1 MKIFIAFLSSLLIFS
16 NNETFSQ
23 QASYTDPGAAYL
35 KLFLEKGSEGTYQQ
49 IGNFKVIGTSYLF
62 GEKLKGGI
70 YTKTEKSEHVEL
82 GYNTYNQSV
91 DVNLNGVQSITKKSA
106 EVDSFIIYSNNS
118 EFIKND
124 LMFHSSALVSSK
136 AKDGFY
142 QVILTGSKFNLYKGY
157 TAALDIVSTNYIQSD
172 LRQFTLEYNFY
183 YTDNFNKEFKK
194 IKLSKKKIVDE
205 LKNKMDVSIFLDEE
219 ELDKNPE
226 IALKKVFNA
235 LNNQ

>member
-1 MKIFIAFLSSLLIFS
+1 MVKFFSFFGLVLISQIASSQALSYLDPASAFLKI
-16 NNETFSQ
+16 
-23 QASYTDPGAAYL
+23 
-35 KLFLEKGSEGTYQQ
+35 FLEKGSEGTYQQ

-62 GEKLKGGI
+62 GEQLKGGI
-70 YTKTEKSEHVEL
+70 FTKTEKSENVKL

-91 DVNLNGVQSITKKSA
+91 DVNFNGVQSITKKAA
-106 EVDSFIIYSNNS
+106 EVDSFFIYANNS

-124 LMFHSSALVSSK
+124 LLFYSSALVSPK

-142 QVILTGSKFNLYKGY
+142 QVISTGSKYNLYKGY

-183 YTDNFNKEFKK
+183 YTDNITKDFKK
-194 IKLSKKKIVDE
+194 LKLSKKKIVDD
-205 LKNKMDVSIFLDEE
+205 LKKIMDVSIFLDEE

-226 IALKKVFNA
+226 NALKKVFNA

>member
-1 MKIFIAFLSSLLIFS
+1 MIKFFSFFGLVLISHLASSQALSYLDPASAFLRI
-16 NNETFSQ
+16 
-23 QASYTDPGAAYL
+23 Y
-35 KLFLEKGSEGTYQQ
+35 LEKGSEGTYQQ

-82 GYNTYNQSV
+82 GYNTYNQSL
-91 DVNLNGVQSITKKSA
+91 DVKLNGVQSITKKAA
-106 EVDSFIIYSNNS
+106 EVDSFVIYANNS

-124 LMFHSSALVSSK
+124 LLFYSSALVSPK

-142 QVILTGSKFNLYKGY
+142 QVISTGSKYNLYKGY

-183 YTDNFNKEFKK
+183 YTDNSTKDFKK
-194 IKLSKKKIVDE
+194 LKLSKKKIVDE
-205 LKNKMDVSIFLDEE
+205 MKSKMDVSIFLDEE

>member
-1 MKIFIAFLSSLLIFS
+1 MIKFFSFFGLVLISQLASSQALSYLDPASAFLRI
-16 NNETFSQ
+16 
-23 QASYTDPGAAYL
+23 
-35 KLFLEKGSEGTYQQ
+35 FLEKGSEGTYQQ

-62 GEKLKGGI
+62 GEQLKGGI
-70 YTKTEKSEHVEL
+70 FTKTEKSENVKL

-91 DVNLNGVQSITKKSA
+91 DVNFNGVQSITKKAA
-106 EVDSFIIYSNNS
+106 EVDSFFIYANNS

-124 LMFHSSALVSSK
+124 LLFYSSALVSPK

-142 QVILTGSKFNLYKGY
+142 QVISTGNKFNLYKGY
-157 TAALDIVSTNYIQSD
+157 SAALDIVSTNYIQSD

-183 YTDNFNKEFKK
+183 YTDNSTKEFKK
-194 IKLSKKKIVDE
+194 LKLSKKKIVDE
-205 LKNKMDVSIFLDEE
+205 LKSKMDVSIFLDED
-219 ELDKNPE
+219 ELDKNPG

>member
-1 MKIFIAFLSSLLIFS
+1 LIKYFSFFGLLLISQLVSSQALSYLDPASAFLRI
-16 NNETFSQ
+16 
-23 QASYTDPGAAYL
+23 Y
-35 KLFLEKGSEGTYQQ
+35 LEKGSEGTYQQ

-82 GYNTYNQSV
+82 GYNTYNQSL
-91 DVNLNGVQSITKKSA
+91 DVKLNGVQSITKKAA
-106 EVDSFIIYSNNS
+106 EVDSFIIYANNS

-124 LMFHSSALVSSK
+124 LLFYSSALVSPK

-142 QVILTGSKFNLYKGY
+142 QVISTGSKYNLYKGY

-183 YTDNFNKEFKK
+183 YTDNSTKDFKK
-194 IKLSKKKIVDE
+194 LKLSKKKIVDE
-205 LKNKMDVSIFLDEE
+205 MKSKMDVSIFLDEE

>member
-1 MKIFIAFLSSLLIFS
+1 MIKYFSIFGLILISQLASSQALSYLDPASAFLKI
-16 NNETFSQ
+16 
-23 QASYTDPGAAYL
+23 
-35 KLFLEKGSEGTYQQ
+35 FLEKGSEGTYQQ

-91 DVNLNGVQSITKKSA
+91 DVNLNGVQSITKKAA
-106 EVDSFIIYSNNS
+106 EVDSFVIYANNS

-124 LMFHSSALVSSK
+124 LLFYSSALVSPK

-142 QVILTGSKFNLYKGY
+142 QVILTANKYNLYKGY
-157 TAALDIVSTNYIQSD
+157 TAVLDIVSTNYIQSD

-183 YTDNFNKEFKK
+183 YTDNITKEFKK
-194 IKLSKKKIVDE
+194 LKLSKKKIVDE
-205 LKNKMDVSIFLDEE
+205 LKSKMDVSIFLDEE
-219 ELDKNPE
+219 ELDKNPGV
-226 IALKKVFNA
+226 ALKKVFNA

>member
-1 MKIFIAFLSSLLIFS
+1 MKFSFLFTTLFILHTSV
-16 NNETFSQ
+16 TFSQ
-23 QASYTDPGAAYL
+23 AASYTDPAAGYL
-35 KLFLEKGSEGTYQQ
+35 RVMLEKGSDGTYQQ
-49 IGNFKVIGTSYLF
+49 IGTFKVRGTSYLF

-91 DVNLNGVQSITKKSA
+91 DVKLNGVQSITKKAS

-124 LMFHSSALVSSK
+124 LLFYSSALVSPK
-136 AKDGFY
+136 AKDGIY
-142 QVILTGSKFNLYKGY
+142 QVISTGSKFNLYKGY
-157 TAALDIVSTNYIQSD
+157 NATLDIVSTNYIQSE
-172 LRQFTLEYNFY
+172 LRQFTLDFNFY
-183 YTDNFNKEFKK
+183 YSDNNTKEFKK
-194 IKLSKKKIVDE
+194 LKLSKKKIVEE
-205 LKNKMDVSIFLDEE
+205 LKSKMDVSIFLDEE
-219 ELDKNPE
+219 ELNKNPE

>member
-1 MKIFIAFLSSLLIFS
+1 MFS
-16 NNETFSQ
+16 NNVTFSQ

-62 GEKLKGGI
+62 GEKLKGGV

-82 GYNTYNQSV
+82 GYNTYNQSL
-91 DVNLNGVQSITKKSA
+91 DVNLNGVQSITKKVG
-106 EVDSFIIYSNNS
+106 EVDSFVIYANNS

-124 LMFHSSALVSSK
+124 LLFYSSALVSPK

-142 QVILTGSKFNLYKGY
+142 QIISMGSKYNLYKGY
-157 TAALDIVSTNYIQSD
+157 TSVLDIVSTNYIQSD
-172 LRQFTLEYNFY
+172 LRQFSLEYNFY
-183 YTDNFNKEFKK
+183 YTENNTKDFKK
-194 IKLSKKKIVDE
+194 LKLSKKKIVDE
-205 LKNKMDVSIFLDEE
+205 FKSKMDVSIFLDEE

>member
-1 MKIFIAFLSSLLIFS
+1 MIKFFSFFGLVLISQLASSQALSYLDPASAFLKI
-16 NNETFSQ
+16 
-23 QASYTDPGAAYL
+23 
-35 KLFLEKGSEGTYQQ
+35 FLEKGSEGTYQQ

-62 GEKLKGGI
+62 GEQLKGGI
-70 YTKTEKSEHVEL
+70 FTKTEKSENVKL

-91 DVNLNGVQSITKKSA
+91 DVNFNGVQSITKKAA
-106 EVDSFIIYSNNS
+106 EVDSFFIYANNS

-124 LMFHSSALVSSK
+124 LLFYSSALVSPK

-142 QVILTGSKFNLYKGY
+142 QVISTGNKYNLYKGY

-183 YTDNFNKEFKK
+183 YTDNSTKEFKK
-194 IKLSKKKIVDE
+194 LKLSKKKIVDE
-205 LKNKMDVSIFLDEE
+205 LKSKMDVSIFLDEE
-219 ELDKNPE
+219 ELDKNPG

>member
-1 MKIFIAFLSSLLIFS
+1 MKNFIVFVMSLLSSIS
-16 NNETFSQ
+16 SFSQ
-23 QASYTDPGAAYL
+23 AASYTDPAAAYL
-35 KLFLEKGSEGTYQQ
+35 KVMLEKGSEGTYQQ

-91 DVNLNGVQSITKKSA
+91 DVNLNGVQSINKKAA

-118 EFIKND
+118 EFIKNN
-124 LMFHSSALVSSK
+124 LLFYSSALVSPK

-142 QVILTGSKFNLYKGY
+142 QVISTGSKYNVYKGY

-172 LRQFTLEYNFY
+172 LRQFTLEPNFY
-183 YTDNFNKEFKK
+183 YTDNSTKDFKK
-194 IKLSKKKIVDE
+194 LKLSKKKIVDE
-205 LKNKMDVSIFLDEE
+205 MKSKMDVSIFLDEE

>member
-1 MKIFIAFLSSLLIFS
+1 MIKFFSIFGLVLISHLASSQALSYLDPASAFLRI
-16 NNETFSQ
+16 
-23 QASYTDPGAAYL
+23 Y
-35 KLFLEKGSEGTYQQ
+35 LEKGSEGTYQQ

-70 YTKTEKSEHVEL
+70 YTKTEKSEHVEM

-91 DVNLNGVQSITKKSA
+91 DVNLNGVQSITKKAA
-106 EVDSFIIYSNNS
+106 EVDSFVIYANNS

-124 LMFHSSALVSSK
+124 LLFYSSALVSPK

-142 QVILTGSKFNLYKGY
+142 QVISAGSKYNLYKGY

-183 YTDNFNKEFKK
+183 YTDNSTKDFKK

-205 LKNKMDVSIFLDEE
+205 MKSKMDVSIFLDEE
-219 ELDKNPE
+219 EFDKNPG

>member
-1 MKIFIAFLSSLLIFS
+1 MIKYFSFFGLLLISQLVSSQALSYLDPASAFLRI
-16 NNETFSQ
+16 
-23 QASYTDPGAAYL
+23 Y
-35 KLFLEKGSEGTYQQ
+35 LEKGSEGTYQQ

-82 GYNTYNQSV
+82 GYNTYNQSL
-91 DVNLNGVQSITKKSA
+91 DVKLNGVQSITKKAA
-106 EVDSFIIYSNNS
+106 EVDSFIIYANNS

-124 LMFHSSALVSSK
+124 LLFYSSALVSPK

-142 QVILTGSKFNLYKGY
+142 QVISTGSKYNLYKGY

-183 YTDNFNKEFKK
+183 YTDNSTKDFKK
-194 IKLSKKKIVDE
+194 LKLSKKKIVDE
-205 LKNKMDVSIFLDEE
+205 MKSKMDVSIFLDEE

>member
-1 MKIFIAFLSSLLIFS
+1 MIKFFSFFGLVLISHLASSQALSYLDPASAFLRI
-16 NNETFSQ
+16 
-23 QASYTDPGAAYL
+23 Y
-35 KLFLEKGSEGTYQQ
+35 LEKGSEGTYQQ

-82 GYNTYNQSV
+82 GYNTYNQSL
-91 DVNLNGVQSITKKSA
+91 DVKLNGVQSITKKAA
-106 EVDSFIIYSNNS
+106 EVDSFVIYANNS
-118 EFIKND
+118 EFIKID
-124 LMFHSSALVSSK
+124 LFFYSSALVSPK

-142 QVILTGSKFNLYKGY
+142 QVISTGSKYNLYKGY

-183 YTDNFNKEFKK
+183 YTDNSTKDFKK
-194 IKLSKKKIVDE
+194 LKLSKKKIVDE
-205 LKNKMDVSIFLDEE
+205 MKSKMDVSIFLDEE

>member
-1 MKIFIAFLSSLLIFS
+1 MIKFFSFFGLVLISHLASSQALSYLDPASAFLRI
-16 NNETFSQ
+16 
-23 QASYTDPGAAYL
+23 Y
-35 KLFLEKGSEGTYQQ
+35 LEKGSEGTYQQ

-82 GYNTYNQSV
+82 GYNTYNQSL
-91 DVNLNGVQSITKKSA
+91 DVKLNGVQSITKKAA
-106 EVDSFIIYSNNS
+106 EVDSFIIYANNS

-124 LMFHSSALVSSK
+124 LLFYSSALVSPK

-142 QVILTGSKFNLYKGY
+142 QVISTGSKYNLYKGY

-183 YTDNFNKEFKK
+183 YTDNSTKDFKK
-194 IKLSKKKIVDE
+194 LKLSKKKIVDE
-205 LKNKMDVSIFLDEE
+205 MKSKMDVSIFLDEE

>member
-1 MKIFIAFLSSLLIFS
+1 MKISTFLTILLLLINS
-16 NNETFSQ
+16 IVFSQ
-23 QASYTDPGAAYL
+23 AASYTDPGAAYL
-35 KLFLEKGSEGTYQQ
+35 KMFLEKGSEGTYQQ

-70 YTKTEKSEHVEL
+70 FTKTEKSEHVEL

-91 DVNLNGVQSITKKSA
+91 DVNLNGVQSITKKAA
-106 EVDSFIIYSNNS
+106 EVDSFIIYTNNS
-118 EFIKND
+118 DYIKND
-124 LMFHSSALVSSK
+124 LLFYSSALVSSK

-142 QVILTGSKFNLYKGY
+142 QVISIGNKFNLYKGY
-157 TAALDIVSTNYIQSD
+157 AAALDIVSTNYIQSD

-183 YTDNFNKEFKK
+183 YSDNTTKEFKK

-205 LKNKMDVSIFLDEE
+205 FKKIMDVSIFLDEE
-219 ELDKNPE
+219 EMEKNPE
-226 IALKKVFNA
+226 IAMKKVFYA

>member
-1 MKIFIAFLSSLLIFS
+1 MIKFFSFFGLVLISQLASSQALSYLDPASAFLKI
-16 NNETFSQ
+16 
-23 QASYTDPGAAYL
+23 
-35 KLFLEKGSEGTYQQ
+35 FLEKGSEGTYQQ

-62 GEKLKGGI
+62 GEQLKGGI
-70 YTKTEKSEHVEL
+70 FTKTEKSENVKL

-91 DVNLNGVQSITKKSA
+91 DVNFNGVQSITKKAA
-106 EVDSFIIYSNNS
+106 EVDSFFIYANNS

-124 LMFHSSALVSSK
+124 LMFYSSALVSPK

-142 QVILTGSKFNLYKGY
+142 QVISTGNKYNLYKGY

-183 YTDNFNKEFKK
+183 YTDNSTKDFKK
-194 IKLSKKKIVDE
+194 LKLSKKKIVDD
-205 LKNKMDVSIFLDEE
+205 LKKIMDVSIFLDEE
-219 ELDKNPE
+219 ELDKNPGV
-226 IALKKVFNA
+226 ALKKVFNA

>member
-1 MKIFIAFLSSLLIFS
+1 MIKYFSFFGLLLISQLVSSQALSYLDPASAFLRI
-16 NNETFSQ
+16 
-23 QASYTDPGAAYL
+23 Y
-35 KLFLEKGSEGTYQQ
+35 LEKGSEGTYQQ

-82 GYNTYNQSV
+82 GYNTYNQSL
-91 DVNLNGVQSITKKSA
+91 DVKLNGVQSITKKAA
-106 EVDSFIIYSNNS
+106 EVDSFIIYANNS

-124 LMFHSSALVSSK
+124 LLFYSSALVSPK

-142 QVILTGSKFNLYKGY
+142 QVISTGSKYNLYKGY

-183 YTDNFNKEFKK
+183 YTDNSTIDFKK
-194 IKLSKKKIVDE
+194 LKLSKKKIVDE
-205 LKNKMDVSIFLDEE
+205 MKSKMDVSIFLDEE

>member
-1 MKIFIAFLSSLLIFS
+1 MIKYFSFFGLLLISQLVSSQALSYLDPASAFLRI
-16 NNETFSQ
+16 
-23 QASYTDPGAAYL
+23 Y
-35 KLFLEKGSEGTYQQ
+35 LEKGSEGTYQQ

-82 GYNTYNQSV
+82 GYNTYNQSL
-91 DVNLNGVQSITKKSA
+91 DVKLNGVQSITKKAA
-106 EVDSFIIYSNNS
+106 EVDSFIIYANNS

-124 LMFHSSALVSSK
+124 LLFYSSALVSPKS
-136 AKDGFY
+136 KDGFY
-142 QVILTGSKFNLYKGY
+142 QVISTGSKYNLYKGY

-183 YTDNFNKEFKK
+183 YTDNSTKDFKK
-194 IKLSKKKIVDE
+194 LKLSKKKIVDE
-205 LKNKMDVSIFLDEE
+205 MKSKMDVSIFLDEE

-235 LNNQ
+235 LKNQ

>member
-1 MKIFIAFLSSLLIFS
+1 MIKFFSFFGLVLISHLASSQALSYLDPASAFLRI
-16 NNETFSQ
+16 
-23 QASYTDPGAAYL
+23 Y
-35 KLFLEKGSEGTYQQ
+35 LEKGSEGTYQQ

-82 GYNTYNQSV
+82 GYNTYNQSL
-91 DVNLNGVQSITKKSA
+91 DVKLNGVQSITKKAA
-106 EVDSFIIYSNNS
+106 EVDSFVIYANNS

-124 LMFHSSALVSSK
+124 LLFYSSALVSPK

-142 QVILTGSKFNLYKGY
+142 QVISTGSKYNLYKGY

-183 YTDNFNKEFKK
+183 YTDNSTKDFKK
-194 IKLSKKKIVDE
+194 LKLSKKKIVDE
-205 LKNKMDVSIFLDEE
+205 MKSKMDVSIFLDEE
-219 ELDKNPE
+219 ELDKNPG

>member
-1 MKIFIAFLSSLLIFS
+1 MIKYFSFFGLVLISQLAFSQALSYLDPASAFLRI
-16 NNETFSQ
+16 
-23 QASYTDPGAAYL
+23 
-35 KLFLEKGSEGTYQQ
+35 FLEKGSEGTYQQ

-82 GYNTYNQSV
+82 GYNTYNQSL
-91 DVNLNGVQSITKKSA
+91 DVKLNGVQSITKKAA
-106 EVDSFIIYSNNS
+106 EVDSFVIYANNS
-118 EFIKND
+118 EFIKID
-124 LMFHSSALVSSK
+124 LFFYSSALVSPK

-142 QVILTGSKFNLYKGY
+142 QVISTGSKYNLYKGY

-183 YTDNFNKEFKK
+183 YTDNSTKDFKK
-194 IKLSKKKIVDE
+194 LKLSKKKIVDE
-205 LKNKMDVSIFLDEE
+205 LKSKMDVSIFLDED
-219 ELDKNPE
+219 ELDKNPG

>member
-1 MKIFIAFLSSLLIFS
+1 MVKFFSFFGLVLISQIASSQALSYLDPASAFLRI
-16 NNETFSQ
+16 
-23 QASYTDPGAAYL
+23 Y
-35 KLFLEKGSEGTYQQ
+35 LEKGSEGTYQQ

-82 GYNTYNQSV
+82 GYNTYNQSL
-91 DVNLNGVQSITKKSA
+91 DVKLNGVQSITKKAA
-106 EVDSFIIYSNNS
+106 EVDSFIIYANNS

-124 LMFHSSALVSSK
+124 LLFYSSALVSPK

-142 QVILTGSKFNLYKGY
+142 QVISTGSKYNLYKGY

-183 YTDNFNKEFKK
+183 YTDNSTKDFKK
-194 IKLSKKKIVDE
+194 LKLSKKKIVDE
-205 LKNKMDVSIFLDEE
+205 MKSKMDVSIFLDEE

>member
-1 MKIFIAFLSSLLIFS
+1 MKQFCLLIIISLIFYS
-16 NNETFSQ
+16 SSFSQ
-23 QASYTDPGAAYL
+23 AASYTDPAAAYL
-35 KLFLEKGSEGTYQQ
+35 RVMLEKGAEGTYQQ

-70 YTKTEKSEHVEL
+70 FTKTEKSEHVEL

-91 DVNLNGVQSITKKSA
+91 DVNLNGIQSITKKA
-106 EVDSFIIYSNNS
+106 TEVDSFIIYSNNS
-118 EFIKND
+118 DFIKND
-124 LMFHSSALVSSK
+124 LFFYSSELVSPK

-142 QVILTGSKFNLYKGY
+142 QMVSTGSKFNLYKGY

-183 YTDNFNKEFKK
+183 YTDNNSKEFKK
-194 IKLSKKKIVDE
+194 LKLSKKKIVDD
-205 LKNKMDVSIFLDEE
+205 LKKIMDVSIFLDEE

>member
-1 MKIFIAFLSSLLIFS
+1 MIKFFSFFGLVLISHLASSQALSYLDPASAFLRI
-16 NNETFSQ
+16 
-23 QASYTDPGAAYL
+23 Y
-35 KLFLEKGSEGTYQQ
+35 LEKGSEGTYQQ

-82 GYNTYNQSV
+82 GYNTYNQSL
-91 DVNLNGVQSITKKSA
+91 DVKLNGVQSITKKAA
-106 EVDSFIIYSNNS
+106 EVDSFVIYANNS

-124 LMFHSSALVSSK
+124 LLFYSSALVSPK

-142 QVILTGSKFNLYKGY
+142 QVISTGSKYNLYKGY

-183 YTDNFNKEFKK
+183 YTDNSTKDFKK
-194 IKLSKKKIVDE
+194 LKLSKKKIVDE
-205 LKNKMDVSIFLDEE
+205 MKSKMDVSIFLDEE

-226 IALKKVFNA
+226 IALKIVFNA

>member
-1 MKIFIAFLSSLLIFS
+1 MIKYFSFFGLLLISQLVSSQALSYLDPASAFLRI
-16 NNETFSQ
+16 
-23 QASYTDPGAAYL
+23 Y
-35 KLFLEKGSEGTYQQ
+35 LEKGSEGTYQQ

-82 GYNTYNQSV
+82 GYNTYNQSL
-91 DVNLNGVQSITKKSA
+91 DVKLNGVQSITKKAA
-106 EVDSFIIYSNNS
+106 EVDSFVIYANNS

-124 LMFHSSALVSSK
+124 LLFYSSALVSPK

-142 QVILTGSKFNLYKGY
+142 QVISTGSKYNLYKGY

-183 YTDNFNKEFKK
+183 YTDNSTKDFKK
-194 IKLSKKKIVDE
+194 LKLSKKKIVDE
-205 LKNKMDVSIFLDEE
+205 MKSKMDVSIFLDEE